1 MAPVGHV
8 ADFRTKSLESSSK
21 IRPPVLFG
29 RVDQQSEMFVWL
41 FCSNAWSKDWVNYV
55 NYKFLVGSG
64 GSKSS
69 CFLWAK
75 MWSKPRGSSGFRS
88 LLFPTAP
95 FLAPFRSHQLVEGY
109 LIFPAFHLF
118 FGGFQITSG
127 SFWRNGKKSEEI
139 PPVLER
145 PWLGSPSLILEKGDF
160 LPTVR

>member
-1 MAPVGHV
+1 MSKTIQEMHQKKQGKTCVYIHAIYIYMYRYTSNTKNTQANKRQTKTIHKNKTEKNRHTQKEDDFPFPVWWDMLVPWRVNKKCCLMAPVGHV

-69 CFLWAK
+69 CFL
-75 MWSKPRGSSGFRS
+75 
-88 LLFPTAP
+88 
-95 FLAPFRSHQLVEGY
+95 
-109 LIFPAFHLF
+109 
-118 FGGFQITSG
+118 
-127 SFWRNGKKSEEI
+127 
-139 PPVLER
+139 
-145 PWLGSPSLILEKGDF
+145 
-160 LPTVR
+160 